1 VLRIAIKDLFARKR
15 RLVTTGIAVVLGIAF
30 LTGTQ
35 LLSVT
40 LSDSIKSLVGDIY
53 SNFDAVV
60 RSPNT
65 QDTPFGTPIRTL
77 TPAALV
83 PQVQAVPGVSS
94 AAGIVESTGPELVG
108 ADGKVI
114 GGGFGP
120 PTLTYN
126 WIDDA
131 ALQFGTLN
139 SGRAPQA
146 AFSRASAQ
154 VRASGA
160 RDAPMDNPYHA
171 AAPGDCDL
179 EDPVWTGAPTRM
191 GRADR
196 TFGRKWALRGW
207 SGSCETF
214 LRTPLARRSAP

>member
-1 VLRIAIKDLFARKR
+1 MLRIAIKDLFARKR

-94 AAGIVESTGPELVG
+94 AAGIVESTGPELVELMQKQAVVG
-108 ADGKVI
+108 SE
-114 GGGFGP
+114 GGGRQRRRRHRGC
-120 PTLTYN
+120 
-126 WIDDA
+126 
-131 ALQFGTLN
+131 
-139 SGRAPQA
+139 GR
-146 AFSRASAQ
+146 
-154 VRASGA
+154 
-160 RDAPMDNPYHA
+160 
-171 AAPGDCDL
+171 
-179 EDPVWTGAPTRM
+179 PVSS
-191 GRADR
+191 
-196 TFGRKWALRGW
+196 F
-207 SGSCETF
+207 
-214 LRTPLARRSAP
+214 